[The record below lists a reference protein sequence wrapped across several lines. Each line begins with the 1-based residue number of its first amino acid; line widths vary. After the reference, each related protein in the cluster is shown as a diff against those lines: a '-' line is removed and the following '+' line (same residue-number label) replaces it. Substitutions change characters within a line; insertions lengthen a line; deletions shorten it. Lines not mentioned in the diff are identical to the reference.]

1 MTISIFVRD
10 VDPGFSK
17 SICNECNGYGYI
29 ADGSECFA
37 CDAGYVTDYVYPD
50 GMEPISMGNTNAAT
64 VIAAI
69 DKQFNPKDPCGYW
82 DRDRM
87 SVVLAVVDAML
98 ATDAYDFLVRDT
110 KVEGR
115 VTHIGI
121 DSSYLKHRLEQI
133 RGMILAARKAGKTVA
148 YA

>member
-10 VDPGFSK
+10 VDPAFSK
-17 SICNECNGYGYI
+17 EACDECNGRGYLP
-29 ADGSECFA
+29 DESVCFA
-37 CDAGYVTDYVYPD
+37 CDAGYVTEYVYPE
-50 GMEPISMGNTNAAT
+50 GMEPISMSNTNAAT

-82 DRDRM
+82 DQDRM
-87 SVVLAVVDAML
+87 SAVLTVVDAVL

-115 VTHIGI
+115 VTHVGI
-121 DSSYLKHRLEQI
+121 DAAYLKQRLEQI

>member
-10 VDPGFSK
+10 VDPEFSMK
-17 SICNECNGYGYI
+17 VCGECNGHGYI
-29 ADGSECFA
+29 ADGAECFA
-37 CDAGYVTDYVYPD
+37 CYNGRVTEYVYPE
-50 GMEPISMGNTNAAT
+50 GMEPISMSNVNAAT

-87 SVVLAVVDAML
+87 SVVLAVVEAML

-115 VTHIGI
+115 VTHMGI
-121 DSSYLKHRLEQI
+121 DSSYLKQRLEQI
-133 RGMILAARKAGKTVA
+133 KSMILAARKAGKTLG